1 DELTRDRDLE
11 AFVLFSSVAGIIG
24 TTGQGNYAAANAY
37 LDALAEQR
45 RAAGLP
51 ATSLAWGP
59 WADGGMADEEVVAW
73 RMHRGGVL
81 PLQPALGMLALR
93 RAADGPRA
101 AVMVSDI
108 HWGEFAPPFTMTRPS
123 PLIESLPEAR
133 AAVEGAGAASE
144 RFGRGDGSGLRDQ
157 LVGLTSAEQ
166 ERVLIEVVRLCAAG
180 VLGYSGASAVPADR
194 AFRDL
199 GVDSLTAVELRGT
212 LAMATGVALTA
223 TVVFDYP
230 TPVALARYL
239 REHLLGDTAAAQP
252 AAARGTDGGDG
263 PAGLDDPI
271 AIVGMACRFPGGVE
285 DPEGLWRLLS
295 EGADAIGPFPTDR
308 GWDLGALYD
317 PDPEAARRGTSYVD
331 VGAFLEGVGGFD
343 AGFFGM
349 SPREALAADPQQR
362 LLLEVSW
369 EGLERSGIAPSALR
383 GSRTGVFVG
392 TNGQDYTGLLLA
404 SGEDFE
410 GHVGTGNAASVLSG
424 RVSYVLGL
432 EGPAV
437 TVDTACSSSLVALH
451 LAVQALRSGECD
463 LALAGG
469 VTVMSTPG
477 AFVEFS
483 RQRGLAVDGRC
494 KAFAEGADGTGW
506 GEGVGVLVV
515 ERLSDARRNGHRVLA
530 TVAGSAVNQ
539 DGASNG
545 LTAPNGPSQ
554 QRVIRAALAS
564 GGLSAADVDA
574 VEAHGTGTALGD
586 PIEAQA
592 LLATYGQDRERPLW
606 LGSVKSNIGH
616 TQAAAG
622 VAGVIKM
629 VLAMEHGVLPPT
641 LHVDEPSSHVDWSAG
656 AVELLTEARE
666 WSAAADRPRRAA
678 VSAFGVSGTNAHIVL
693 EQPAEVTELSTPS
706 AETDPAASVVP
717 WVVSARGAEALRAQA
732 ARLSAY
738 ARGESAPDAVA
749 LGAALVRSRSV
760 FEHRA
765 VVWGAD
771 SAELL
776 AGLDALAAGESGAGV
791 VAGEVGEG
799 GRTAFLFAGQ
809 GSQRLGMGRELY
821 DTYAVFA
828 DAFDT
833 VCAHLD
839 PALDVTLREVVFGE
853 DAERLNR
860 TEFAQPALFAL
871 EVALFRLLESW
882 GVRPD
887 VLAGHS
893 IGEIAAAQVAGVW
906 SLADA
911 CRLVVARGRL
921 MQALPE
927 GGAMVAVQA
936 SEEEVLPLLDDA
948 RVGLAAVNGPR
959 SVVVSGEA
967 GAVEAVADHFRGQDR
982 KVTALRV
989 SHAFHS
995 PLMQPMLADFRK
1007 VAESLTYDLPSLP
1020 VVSTVTGAPVTA
1032 ADLTT
1037 PDYWVEHVR
1046 ATVRYADAVRVLR
1059 TGEGVRRFL
1068 ELGADGT
1075 LTALAQAVLDDMA
1088 DTPDTDGGG
1097 VVDADPPVLVAALR
1111 KDRPEAASVLAA
1123 VAGVFVTGG
1132 DVDWPLLFPDAAAVA
1147 APAVDLPTYA
1157 FRHRRYW
1164 PAAGAATP
1172 AAGSGGEIDA
1182 RFWAAVEQA
1191 DVTALAG
1198 ALDVGE
1204 DALGAVL
1211 PALTSW
1217 RRQSVERATVDGY
1230 RYRVGWT
1237 PLDGLPSPAA
1247 LTGRWLLVVPTGT
1260 DANPHVTA
1268 VGEALT
1274 AAGAEVE
1281 RWSCDPAAERAGL
1294 AARLRDL
1301 APVAGVVSLLAFAE
1315 GATEAGVPLGVAA
1328 SLTLV
1333 QALGDA
1339 GVTAPLWAVTRG
1351 AVSVGRT
1358 DRAGVDAAQAA
1369 LWGLGRVAALE
1380 VPGRWGGLV
1389 DLPAEPGPRTA
1400 AALAAILA
1408 GPGAEDQVAIRRT
1421 GVFGRR
1427 LERVTGAD
1435 TGSAADSTAGSDAGA
1450 VWRPRGTVLVTGGTG
1465 ALGAHVARWAAQ
1477 EGARELVL
1485 VSRRG
1490 PEAPGAGELRD
1501 ELAALGAAVSVVAC
1515 DLADRAAVDALLAA
1529 HTPDAVVH
1537 AAGVV
1542 VNGPLDGV
1550 TADDL
1555 GRVWEG
1561 KVAGAVHLDAALGDR
1576 ELDAFVVFSSIA
1588 GTWGSGGQVG
1598 YAAANAYVDALVE
1611 SRRARGL
1618 AGVAV
1623 AWGPWAGGGMAE
1635 GPEAVEG
1642 LRRRGVLALEP
1653 ARAVSALSAVVPA
1666 GDPLSVVADVA
1677 WDRFVPAFTSVRPS
1691 ALLTDLTDTRTAGSA
1706 AAAAANSAP
1715 QEAGSALRDR
1725 IAALPA
1731 DDRDRALLDVVL
1743 GAVAAVLGHTDPGA
1757 VEATRSFRDLGF
1769 DSLTAVE
1776 LRNRLATASGLT
1788 LPSTLVFDHPTPTAL
1803 ARLLRHDLLGADE
1816 TAEPAATG
1824 GRSALPAVR
1833 ATTDDPIVIVGMACR
1848 LPGHVTGPDDLWRLV
1863 SEGTDAVGA
1872 FPTDRAWDLDAL
1884 HGTPGT
1890 AARSAARAGGFLH
1903 EAGDFDAA
1911 FFGISPREALAVDP
1925 QQRLLLETSWE
1936 ALEHAAIRPDTLQG
1950 SRTGVFVG
1958 AGSSGYGAGL
1968 REVPEGLGG
1977 HLITGV
1983 AGSVVSGRIAYTF
1996 GLEGPAVT
2004 VDTACSSSL
2013 VALHLAAQALR
2024 SDECDL
2030 ALVGGVTVLAD
2041 PGAFVE
2047 FSSQGGLAADGR
2059 CKAFSDDADGTG
2071 WAEGAGLLLVERLSD
2086 AVRLGH
2092 PVLAV
2097 VRGTAINSDGA
2108 SNGLTAPNGPAQ
2120 QRVIR
2125 AALSNAGLTPAD
2137 VDAVDA
2143 HGTGTSLGDPI
2154 EAQALLATYGQD
2166 REQPLWLGSLKS
2178 NIGHTQSAAGVG
2190 SIIKM
2195 VQAMRNGSLPRTL
2208 HVSEP
2213 SRHVDW
2219 SAGAVRLLTEPVE
2232 WPADGRTRR
2241 AAVSSFGISGTNAHA
2256 VIEEAPRP
2264 AAPDDA
2270 DQAPAPTAEPAA
2282 VQDLPVVPWPVS
2294 ARSEEA
2300 LRAQAA
2306 RLLARLRQTASP
2318 VAADAA
2324 EQSEGRADTAGADGR
2339 PRPLD
2344 VGHALA
2350 TTRAALEHR
2359 AVVLAGDLDGAVA
2372 ELTRLAEGTPGPATV
2387 TGRVTR
2393 GATAFLFAGQGSQR
2407 PGMGRELYDTYA
2419 VFAAAFDAVDAELPF
2434 SLKEIV
2440 FGTDGAGSGAGEADA
2455 ERLNRTEYAQPALFA
2470 LEVALFRLLEAWGV
2484 TPKFLLGHSVG
2495 ELAAAHVAGVWSLAD
2510 ACRLVVAR
2518 GRLMQ
2523 ALPEGGAMAALQAT
2537 EDEVRPLL
2545 DARVGLAA
2553 VNGPRAV
2560 VVSGAADAVQR
2571 VTERFRVQGRK
2582 VTALRV
2588 SHAFHSPLME
2598 PMLAGFR
2605 AVAESVTYH
2614 PPRLTLVSDVT
2625 GETARPAD
2633 LCTPDYWVRHVREP
2647 VRFADGVRTLAARR
2661 VARFLELGPDGTLTA
2676 LAQESLDGDGP
2687 LAVPALRKDR
2697 PEPATLTAAV
2707 AAAFAHGTPVDW
2719 PALFAGTGARPAELP
2734 TYAFLRE
2741 RYWLEPTAPTA
2752 PGTDGRAELPG
2763 GDTGFWSAVEDEDI
2777 AALADTLD
2785 VDPGLLRPLV
2795 PALSTWW
2802 RGRREL
2808 GRVDRLRYRAA
2819 WRPAEPADGTPLTGR
2834 WLVAVPAD
2842 TTGHDLTRTVVDALT
2857 ARGAEALTWEY
2868 GPDETR
2874 SALAARLA
2882 DTGPLAGV
2890 LALPTTDATAT
2901 DSPTTGGPKTDGA
2914 ATDGAATG
2922 ATPAATALTRALLLV
2937 QALGDADVTAPL
2949 WLATR
2954 QAVGT
2959 GRSDAAPDPAQSALW
2974 GLGRV
2979 AALELPD
2986 RWGGLIDLP
2995 GTLDRRA
3002 AARLAAVL
3010 AAPGG
3015 EDQLAVRASGVL
3027 VRRLQHADDATG
3039 TATGT
3044 PVQGAAWQPRGTVL
3058 VTGGTGALGAR
3069 VALWA
3074 AAQGAEHLVL
3084 TGRRGPDAPG
3094 AADLTAR
3101 LTELGARV
3109 TVEACDVADRAAVE
3123 QLLTRHTPDAVVHA
3137 AGVTDSVPLTD
3148 LDPARLASVLAAKAD
3163 GAAHLDAVLRA
3174 RGDRPLD
3181 AFVLF
3186 SSIAGVWGSGG
3197 QSAYAAANAY
3207 LDGLAEQRRARGA
3220 TATSIA
3226 WGPWGEGGMVAEDG
3240 AEEYLRRRGLTPL
3253 DPDTALAALHRVLEQ
3268 DATGQVVAD
3277 VDWARFAPGFTSTR
3291 PSPLLTDLP
3300 EARAALT
3307 GAPAAADDSGA
3318 GTALRSRL
3326 ADRPAADRV
3335 RALLDLVRTHAAAV
3349 LGHADAALLETRRAF
3364 RDSGFDSLTAVE
3376 LRNRLTAETGLALPA
3391 TLVFDHPTPVDLA
3404 AFVHA
3409 ELFDGAEDPTGAGA
3423 VSRRARTDDDPVVIV
3438 GMGCRLPGGVDSP
3451 DDLWELVA
3459 GARDAVTPFPD
3470 DRGWDL
3476 DALYHPEPGRPG
3488 TSYTR
3493 HGGFVSGVADFDP
3506 AFFGI
3511 SPREAVAMDPQQ
3523 RLLLETSWEALERAA
3538 IAPGGLRGS
3547 RTGVFMGSNGQDYP
3561 ALLLSTP
3568 DAGDGYLGTGN
3579 AAAVVSGRIA
3589 YVLGLEGPTL
3599 TVDTACSSSL
3609 VALHLAAQ
3617 ALRSGECDLA
3627 LAGGVTVMSTPGA
3640 FLEFS
3645 RQRGLAA
3652 DGRCKAYG
3660 DDADGTGWGEGVGV
3674 LVVERLSDARRHG
3687 HRVLAVVRGTA
3698 INSDGASNGLT
3709 APNGPSQE
3717 RVIRAALADAGL
3729 GPADVDA
3736 VEGHGTGTVLGD
3748 PIEAQ
3753 ALLATYGQDR
3763 ERPLWL
3769 GSVKSNIGHTQA
3781 AAGVA
3786 GVIKTVLALRHAE
3799 LPRTL
3804 HAARPSRH
3812 VDWESGAVRLLTA
3825 PRPWTPEDGR
3835 TRRAGVSSFG
3845 FSGTNAHVV
3854 LEEAPPEPA
3863 PVAPGVPSPG
3873 AATTAGPLAW
3883 PLSARTPQA
3892 LRAQA
3897 ARLLDHVTG
3906 RPDLAAADLA
3916 HALATTRPAFEHRAV
3931 LLGADRDAL
3940 VADLARLASG
3950 DLRPET
3956 AGPAVRAGLT
3966 AFLFTGQGAQ
3976 RPGMGRAL
3984 HAAFP
3989 VFAAAFDEVCAHFDA
4004 GLLETSPRDTVLGDA
4019 GDLLGRTGHAQPALF
4034 AVEVA
4039 LYRLVR
4045 SLGVTPDHLLGHSI
4059 GSVAAA
4065 HAAGVLSLPDACR
4078 LVAAR
4083 ARLMDAL
4090 PEGGAMVA
4098 LQATEDEVLPLLD
4111 GRDGDAGIAAVN
4123 GPRAVVVSGEES
4135 AVRDVAARIEALGR
4149 RTKRLKV
4156 SHAFHSPLMDPVLDA
4171 FRQVAASLT
4180 YHEPLLPIVSDVTGR
4195 PAAPGELTDPEHW
4208 VRHVRQTVR
4217 FHDGLR
4223 ALEGLGVRRTLEIG
4237 PDGTLTALVADGFAA
4252 PADTAA
4258 TALLRPGHDDL
4269 TTFLGGLARAHAHGT
4284 AVDWAA
4290 LTPRP
4295 AHPVDLPTY
4304 AFQRERY
4311 WPGAGRRTAD
4321 LAAAGL
4327 ATAGHPLLG
4336 ARLDLPDGAGHVFTS
4351 RLSLADQPWLA
4362 DHALGGTTVLPGTA
4376 HLDLALRAAHHV
4388 GCDRVTEL
4396 TLVEPLLLTPDRA
4409 VTLHLRVGP
4418 PDADGNR
4425 PLGVHSRPADAG
4437 PDRPWTLHADGILA
4451 PGGAPAPAD
4460 GPGPLAAWP
4469 PPGAEPLPTD
4479 DTYDRLAA
4487 AGFGYGPLFRGLR
4500 AAWRLDDA
4508 VYAEIALP
4516 EPAHADTPGY
4526 GLHPALLDAAL
4537 HATAFLLDDTVS
4549 GRMPYSW
4556 RDVTLHATG
4565 ATALR
4570 ARLAVHGTDA
4580 VALDLADT
4588 TGRPVATVGSL
4599 ALRAV
4604 DPERLR
4610 ARPDRGAGD
4619 LFRLD
4624 WQPRGD
4630 TAPAGAPAALTVLG
4644 DPAGQDFA
4652 ARLTAAGATAHLS
4665 DATALAALAASAA
4678 DTGTPAP
4685 ATVLAVLPDDDPG
4698 DGGNGSADEGH
4709 LAAAGHT
4716 AARHAL
4722 ALVRGLLAERRLDR
4736 TRLVLV
4742 THGAAT
4748 PDGPGPHHPAAA
4760 TAWGLVRSAQS
4771 EHPDRFVL
4779 VDTDTTPASLAAL
4792 PAALDR
4798 PEPQLALR
4806 DGTVLLPRLERT
4818 TQDAALRPPYAAAPT
4833 AWRLD
4838 TVRKGTLD
4846 GLALVPAPDAE
4857 RPLADGE
4864 IRVAVRAAGVNFR
4877 DVLNALGMYPG
4888 DARDF
4893 GLEGAGVVTETGP
4906 GVTGLAVGDRV
4917 MGMFPSAY
4925 GPRAVA
4931 DARTVAPIPDGWTFA
4946 QAATVPIVFLTAYY
4960 ALVDL
4965 GAVGPGDRV
4974 LVHAGAGGVGMAA
4987 TQLARH
4993 LGADV
4998 HATASPGKQHV
5009 LRAAGLADDHIASS
5023 RDLAFED
5030 TFRTTT
5036 GGQGMDLVL
5045 DSLAGEFVDA
5055 SLRLLPRGGHFL
5067 EMGKTDVRDA
5077 DEVAAQHPGVRYRA
5091 FDLIEAGPDRIGEM
5105 LTALTGLFAS
5115 GVLTPLPVTPWDVRR
5130 APDAFRHMSQA
5141 RHIGKVVLTLP
5152 APLDPDGTVLI
5163 TGGTGGLGALLA
5175 RHLVT
5180 EHGVRHLLLA
5190 SRTGPDAPGAAQ
5202 LAAELTELGADVTVR
5217 AADVADRD
5225 QAAALLAAVPGHH
5238 PLTAVVHAA
5247 GVLDDTV
5254 VDQLDPDRLAAVL
5267 RPKLDAAAHLH
5278 DLTAGLDL
5286 AAFVLFSSAAGTLGA
5301 PGQANYAAANAFLDA
5316 LAEHRHALGLPAL
5329 SLPWGPWSRTTGMT
5343 GGLTDADIRRME
5355 RAGLPPLAP
5364 KEGLAL
5370 FTEALDQPG
5379 AVRLPLAVDPARL
5392 GAEGPVPPLLSAL
5405 ARARRAVT
5413 DRTPAALGDSA
5424 PDLAADLAALDP
5436 AERRRRLTD
5445 EVSAQV
5451 AAVLGPPAPA

>member
-1 DELTRDRDLE
+1 RSARTAAR
-11 AFVLFSSVAGIIG
+11 AGG
-24 TTGQGNYAAANAY
+24 
-37 LDALAEQR
+37 
-45 RAAGLP
+45 
-51 ATSLAWGP
+51 
-59 WADGGMADEEVVAW
+59 
-73 RMHRGGVL
+73 
-81 PLQPALGMLALR
+81 
-93 RAADGPRA
+93 RA
-101 AVMVSDI
+101 AVRALLALPAA
-108 HWGEFAPPFTMTRPS
+108 ERP
-123 PLIESLPEAR
+123 
-133 AAVEGAGAASE
+133 AAVLRLLRAEIAA
-144 RFGRGDGSGLRDQ
+144 
-157 LVGLTSAEQ
+157 
-166 ERVLIEVVRLCAAG
+166 
-180 VLGYSGASAVPADR
+180 VLGHGADTAPADPER
-194 AFRDL
+194 PFRDL
-199 GVDSLTAVELRGT
+199 GFDSLTAVDLRNALERRTGLR
-212 LAMATGVALTA
+212 LAPTA
-223 TVVFDYP
+223 AFDHP
-230 TPVALARYL
+230 TPAALAT
-239 REHLLGDTAAAQP
+239 HLLALLPTGDPTAAAAP
-252 AAARGTDGGDG
+252 
-263 PAGLDDPI
+263 PAGRDARTTHDDPV
-271 AIVGMACRFPGGVE
+271 AIVGMACRLPGGA
-285 DPEGLWRLLS
+285 DTPEQLWDLLAAGDDGLT
-295 EGADAIGPFPTDR
+295 GFPEDR
-308 GWDLGALYD
+308 GWDLAALYD
-317 PDPEAARRGTSYVD
+317 PDPAHEGTTYTRT
-331 VGAFLEGVGGFD
+331 GGFLTGVDRFD
-343 AGFFGM
+343 AAFFGI
-349 SPREALAADPQQR
+349 SPREALAMDPQQR
-362 LLLEVSW
+362 LLLEACW
-369 EGLERSGIAPSALR
+369 EAVERTGVDPRTLR
-383 GSRTGVFVG
+383 GTRTGVFAG
-392 TNGQDYTGLLLA
+392 TNGQDYPVLLRGSA
-404 SGEDFE
+404 EDVDGFL
-410 GHVGTGNAASVLSG
+410 GTGNAASVVSG
-424 RVSYVLGL
+424 RIAYTLGL

-451 LAVQALRSGECD
+451 WAVRALRAGECD

-469 VTVMSTPG
+469 VTVMSTP
-477 AFVEFS
+477 S
-483 RQRGLAVDGRC
+483 
-494 KAFAEGADGTGW
+494 
-506 GEGVGVLVV
+506 
-515 ERLSDARRNGHRVLA
+515 
-530 TVAGSAVNQ
+530 
-539 DGASNG
+539 
-545 LTAPNGPSQ
+545 
-554 QRVIRAALAS
+554 
-564 GGLSAADVDA
+564 
-574 VEAHGTGTALGD
+574 
-586 PIEAQA
+586 
-592 LLATYGQDRERPLW
+592 
-606 LGSVKSNIGH
+606 
-616 TQAAAG
+616 
-622 VAGVIKM
+622 
-629 VLAMEHGVLPPT
+629 
-641 LHVDEPSSHVDWSAG
+641 
-656 AVELLTEARE
+656 
-666 WSAAADRPRRAA
+666 
-678 VSAFGVSGTNAHIVL
+678 
-693 EQPAEVTELSTPS
+693 
-706 AETDPAASVVP
+706 
-717 WVVSARGAEALRAQA
+717 
-732 ARLSAY
+732 
-738 ARGESAPDAVA
+738 
-749 LGAALVRSRSV
+749 
-760 FEHRA
+760 
-765 VVWGAD
+765 
-771 SAELL
+771 
-776 AGLDALAAGESGAGV
+776 
-791 VAGEVGEG
+791 
-799 GRTAFLFAGQ
+799 
-809 GSQRLGMGRELY
+809 
-821 DTYAVFA
+821 
-828 DAFDT
+828 
-833 VCAHLD
+833 
-839 PALDVTLREVVFGE
+839 
-853 DAERLNR
+853 
-860 TEFAQPALFAL
+860 
-871 EVALFRLLESW
+871 
-882 GVRPD
+882 
-887 VLAGHS
+887 
-893 IGEIAAAQVAGVW
+893 
-906 SLADA
+906 
-911 CRLVVARGRL
+911 
-921 MQALPE
+921 
-927 GGAMVAVQA
+927 
-936 SEEEVLPLLDDA
+936 
-948 RVGLAAVNGPR
+948 
-959 SVVVSGEA
+959 
-967 GAVEAVADHFRGQDR
+967 
-982 KVTALRV
+982 
-989 SHAFHS
+989 
-995 PLMQPMLADFRK
+995 
-1007 VAESLTYDLPSLP
+1007 
-1020 VVSTVTGAPVTA
+1020 
-1032 ADLTT
+1032 
-1037 PDYWVEHVR
+1037 
-1046 ATVRYADAVRVLR
+1046 
-1059 TGEGVRRFL
+1059 
-1068 ELGADGT
+1068 
-1075 LTALAQAVLDDMA
+1075 
-1088 DTPDTDGGG
+1088 
-1097 VVDADPPVLVAALR
+1097 
-1111 KDRPEAASVLAA
+1111 
-1123 VAGVFVTGG
+1123 
-1132 DVDWPLLFPDAAAVA
+1132 
-1147 APAVDLPTYA
+1147 
-1157 FRHRRYW
+1157 
-1164 PAAGAATP
+1164 
-1172 AAGSGGEIDA
+1172 
-1182 RFWAAVEQA
+1182 
-1191 DVTALAG
+1191 
-1198 ALDVGE
+1198 
-1204 DALGAVL
+1204 
-1211 PALTSW
+1211 
-1217 RRQSVERATVDGY
+1217 
-1230 RYRVGWT
+1230 
-1237 PLDGLPSPAA
+1237 
-1247 LTGRWLLVVPTGT
+1247 
-1260 DANPHVTA
+1260 
-1268 VGEALT
+1268 
-1274 AAGAEVE
+1274 
-1281 RWSCDPAAERAGL
+1281 
-1294 AARLRDL
+1294 
-1301 APVAGVVSLLAFAE
+1301 
-1315 GATEAGVPLGVAA
+1315 
-1328 SLTLV
+1328 
-1333 QALGDA
+1333 
-1339 GVTAPLWAVTRG
+1339 
-1351 AVSVGRT
+1351 
-1358 DRAGVDAAQAA
+1358 
-1369 LWGLGRVAALE
+1369 
-1380 VPGRWGGLV
+1380 
-1389 DLPAEPGPRTA
+1389 
-1400 AALAAILA
+1400 
-1408 GPGAEDQVAIRRT
+1408 
-1421 GVFGRR
+1421 
-1427 LERVTGAD
+1427 
-1435 TGSAADSTAGSDAGA
+1435 
-1450 VWRPRGTVLVTGGTG
+1450 
-1465 ALGAHVARWAAQ
+1465 
-1477 EGARELVL
+1477 
-1485 VSRRG
+1485 
-1490 PEAPGAGELRD
+1490 
-1501 ELAALGAAVSVVAC
+1501 
-1515 DLADRAAVDALLAA
+1515 
-1529 HTPDAVVH
+1529 
-1537 AAGVV
+1537 
-1542 VNGPLDGV
+1542 
-1550 TADDL
+1550 
-1555 GRVWEG
+1555 
-1561 KVAGAVHLDAALGDR
+1561 
-1576 ELDAFVVFSSIA
+1576 
-1588 GTWGSGGQVG
+1588 
-1598 YAAANAYVDALVE
+1598 
-1611 SRRARGL
+1611 
-1618 AGVAV
+1618 
-1623 AWGPWAGGGMAE
+1623 
-1635 GPEAVEG
+1635 
-1642 LRRRGVLALEP
+1642 
-1653 ARAVSALSAVVPA
+1653 
-1666 GDPLSVVADVA
+1666 
-1677 WDRFVPAFTSVRPS
+1677 
-1691 ALLTDLTDTRTAGSA
+1691 
-1706 AAAAANSAP
+1706 
-1715 QEAGSALRDR
+1715 
-1725 IAALPA
+1725 
-1731 DDRDRALLDVVL
+1731 
-1743 GAVAAVLGHTDPGA
+1743 
-1757 VEATRSFRDLGF
+1757 
-1769 DSLTAVE
+1769 
-1776 LRNRLATASGLT
+1776 
-1788 LPSTLVFDHPTPTAL
+1788 
-1803 ARLLRHDLLGADE
+1803 
-1816 TAEPAATG
+1816 
-1824 GRSALPAVR
+1824 
-1833 ATTDDPIVIVGMACR
+1833 
-1848 LPGHVTGPDDLWRLV
+1848 
-1863 SEGTDAVGA
+1863 
-1872 FPTDRAWDLDAL
+1872 
-1884 HGTPGT
+1884 
-1890 AARSAARAGGFLH
+1890 
-1903 EAGDFDAA
+1903 
-1911 FFGISPREALAVDP
+1911 
-1925 QQRLLLETSWE
+1925 
-1936 ALEHAAIRPDTLQG
+1936 
-1950 SRTGVFVG
+1950 
-1958 AGSSGYGAGL
+1958 
-1968 REVPEGLGG
+1968 
-1977 HLITGV
+1977 
-1983 AGSVVSGRIAYTF
+1983 
-1996 GLEGPAVT
+1996 
-2004 VDTACSSSL
+2004 
-2013 VALHLAAQALR
+2013 
-2024 SDECDL
+2024 
-2030 ALVGGVTVLAD
+2030 
-2041 PGAFVE
+2041 
-2047 FSSQGGLAADGR
+2047 
-2059 CKAFSDDADGTG
+2059 
-2071 WAEGAGLLLVERLSD
+2071 
-2086 AVRLGH
+2086 
-2092 PVLAV
+2092 
-2097 VRGTAINSDGA
+2097 
-2108 SNGLTAPNGPAQ
+2108 
-2120 QRVIR
+2120 
-2125 AALSNAGLTPAD
+2125 
-2137 VDAVDA
+2137 
-2143 HGTGTSLGDPI
+2143 
-2154 EAQALLATYGQD
+2154 
-2166 REQPLWLGSLKS
+2166 
-2178 NIGHTQSAAGVG
+2178 
-2190 SIIKM
+2190 
-2195 VQAMRNGSLPRTL
+2195 
-2208 HVSEP
+2208 
-2213 SRHVDW
+2213 
-2219 SAGAVRLLTEPVE
+2219 
-2232 WPADGRTRR
+2232 
-2241 AAVSSFGISGTNAHA
+2241 
-2256 VIEEAPRP
+2256 
-2264 AAPDDA
+2264 
-2270 DQAPAPTAEPAA
+2270 
-2282 VQDLPVVPWPVS
+2282 
-2294 ARSEEA
+2294 
-2300 LRAQAA
+2300 
-2306 RLLARLRQTASP
+2306 
-2318 VAADAA
+2318 
-2324 EQSEGRADTAGADGR
+2324 
-2339 PRPLD
+2339 
-2344 VGHALA
+2344 
-2350 TTRAALEHR
+2350 
-2359 AVVLAGDLDGAVA
+2359 
-2372 ELTRLAEGTPGPATV
+2372 
-2387 TGRVTR
+2387 
-2393 GATAFLFAGQGSQR
+2393 
-2407 PGMGRELYDTYA
+2407 
-2419 VFAAAFDAVDAELPF
+2419 
-2434 SLKEIV
+2434 
-2440 FGTDGAGSGAGEADA
+2440 
-2455 ERLNRTEYAQPALFA
+2455 
-2470 LEVALFRLLEAWGV
+2470 
-2484 TPKFLLGHSVG
+2484 
-2495 ELAAAHVAGVWSLAD
+2495 
-2510 ACRLVVAR
+2510 
-2518 GRLMQ
+2518 
-2523 ALPEGGAMAALQAT
+2523 
-2537 EDEVRPLL
+2537 
-2545 DARVGLAA
+2545 
-2553 VNGPRAV
+2553 
-2560 VVSGAADAVQR
+2560 
-2571 VTERFRVQGRK
+2571 
-2582 VTALRV
+2582 
-2588 SHAFHSPLME
+2588 
-2598 PMLAGFR
+2598 
-2605 AVAESVTYH
+2605 
-2614 PPRLTLVSDVT
+2614 
-2625 GETARPAD
+2625 
-2633 LCTPDYWVRHVREP
+2633 
-2647 VRFADGVRTLAARR
+2647 
-2661 VARFLELGPDGTLTA
+2661 
-2676 LAQESLDGDGP
+2676 
-2687 LAVPALRKDR
+2687 
-2697 PEPATLTAAV
+2697 
-2707 AAAFAHGTPVDW
+2707 
-2719 PALFAGTGARPAELP
+2719 
-2734 TYAFLRE
+2734 
-2741 RYWLEPTAPTA
+2741 
-2752 PGTDGRAELPG
+2752 
-2763 GDTGFWSAVEDEDI
+2763 
-2777 AALADTLD
+2777 
-2785 VDPGLLRPLV
+2785 
-2795 PALSTWW
+2795 
-2802 RGRREL
+2802 
-2808 GRVDRLRYRAA
+2808 
-2819 WRPAEPADGTPLTGR
+2819 
-2834 WLVAVPAD
+2834 
-2842 TTGHDLTRTVVDALT
+2842 
-2857 ARGAEALTWEY
+2857 
-2868 GPDETR
+2868 
-2874 SALAARLA
+2874 
-2882 DTGPLAGV
+2882 
-2890 LALPTTDATAT
+2890 
-2901 DSPTTGGPKTDGA
+2901 
-2914 ATDGAATG
+2914 
-2922 ATPAATALTRALLLV
+2922 
-2937 QALGDADVTAPL
+2937 
-2949 WLATR
+2949 
-2954 QAVGT
+2954 
-2959 GRSDAAPDPAQSALW
+2959 
-2974 GLGRV
+2974 
-2979 AALELPD
+2979 
-2986 RWGGLIDLP
+2986 
-2995 GTLDRRA
+2995 
-3002 AARLAAVL
+3002 
-3010 AAPGG
+3010 
-3015 EDQLAVRASGVL
+3015 
-3027 VRRLQHADDATG
+3027 
-3039 TATGT
+3039 
-3044 PVQGAAWQPRGTVL
+3044 
-3058 VTGGTGALGAR
+3058 
-3069 VALWA
+3069 
-3074 AAQGAEHLVL
+3074 
-3084 TGRRGPDAPG
+3084 
-3094 AADLTAR
+3094 
-3101 LTELGARV
+3101 
-3109 TVEACDVADRAAVE
+3109 
-3123 QLLTRHTPDAVVHA
+3123 
-3137 AGVTDSVPLTD
+3137 
-3148 LDPARLASVLAAKAD
+3148 
-3163 GAAHLDAVLRA
+3163 
-3174 RGDRPLD
+3174 
-3181 AFVLF
+3181 
-3186 SSIAGVWGSGG
+3186 
-3197 QSAYAAANAY
+3197 
-3207 LDGLAEQRRARGA
+3207 
-3220 TATSIA
+3220 
-3226 WGPWGEGGMVAEDG
+3226 
-3240 AEEYLRRRGLTPL
+3240 
-3253 DPDTALAALHRVLEQ
+3253 
-3268 DATGQVVAD
+3268 
-3277 VDWARFAPGFTSTR
+3277 
-3291 PSPLLTDLP
+3291 
-3300 EARAALT
+3300 
-3307 GAPAAADDSGA
+3307 
-3318 GTALRSRL
+3318 
-3326 ADRPAADRV
+3326 
-3335 RALLDLVRTHAAAV
+3335 
-3349 LGHADAALLETRRAF
+3349 
-3364 RDSGFDSLTAVE
+3364 
-3376 LRNRLTAETGLALPA
+3376 
-3391 TLVFDHPTPVDLA
+3391 
-3404 AFVHA
+3404 
-3409 ELFDGAEDPTGAGA
+3409 
-3423 VSRRARTDDDPVVIV
+3423 
-3438 GMGCRLPGGVDSP
+3438 
-3451 DDLWELVA
+3451 
-3459 GARDAVTPFPD
+3459 
-3470 DRGWDL
+3470 
-3476 DALYHPEPGRPG
+3476 
-3488 TSYTR
+3488 
-3493 HGGFVSGVADFDP
+3493 
-3506 AFFGI
+3506 
-3511 SPREAVAMDPQQ
+3511 
-3523 RLLLETSWEALERAA
+3523 
-3538 IAPGGLRGS
+3538 
-3547 RTGVFMGSNGQDYP
+3547 
-3561 ALLLSTP
+3561 
-3568 DAGDGYLGTGN
+3568 
-3579 AAAVVSGRIA
+3579 
-3589 YVLGLEGPTL
+3589 
-3599 TVDTACSSSL
+3599 
-3609 VALHLAAQ
+3609 
-3617 ALRSGECDLA
+3617 
-3627 LAGGVTVMSTPGA
+3627 A

-5445 EVSAQV
+5445 EVCRQV
-5451 AAVLGPPAPA
+5451 AAVLGHTSPAGIDPEQSFKELGFDSLTAVELRNRMNAATGVLLPATLVFDYPTPAALADHLHREHFAAPTGGTDAHDAPRGATTYGTGEPDDATLRRLLTSIPLTRFRAAGLLDALLALAPAEPPTGTDPGPAPDGAPDAEPVSGLDVDDMDVDDLVRMALGADD